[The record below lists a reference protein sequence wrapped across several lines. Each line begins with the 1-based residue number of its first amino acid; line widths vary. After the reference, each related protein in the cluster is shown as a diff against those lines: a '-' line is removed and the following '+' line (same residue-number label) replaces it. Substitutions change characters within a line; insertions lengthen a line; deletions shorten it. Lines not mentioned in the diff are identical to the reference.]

1 MFDLIT
7 ILRDHGMLFLVGQY
21 PNGPLGGVICTLVLS
36 LLAVVLAF
44 PIGVLLGM
52 ARLSPFRWLSW
63 PAACWVYVLRGIP
76 LLMVVFWTYF
86 CVPLLIG
93 HNIGGFTTMLCTLVI
108 YESAYIAEIVR
119 GGIQALPAGQYE
131 ASRAMGMSYLR
142 TFGYVLLP
150 QALYNSLPSLV
161 SQLVSIIKNSTL
173 GYVINVP
180 ELTFAANQVNN
191 QLLTKPFQVF
201 AIVAISYYVI
211 CYSLTW
217 LANYLEAR
225 IERKRRHQ
233 QAAASAEGADPLL
246 LTPVRSQ
253 EGVQP

>member
-1 MFDLIT
+1 MPDIFT
-7 ILRDHGMLFLVGQY
+7 ILHDNGMLFLMGQY
-21 PNGPLGGVICTLVLS
+21 PQGPLGGILCTLLISVLAI
-36 LLAVVLAF
+36 LLALPV
-44 PIGVLLGM
+44 GTLLGL

-63 PAACWVYVLRGIP
+63 PAACWVYCLRGIP

-93 HNIGGFTTMLCTLVI
+93 HNISGFSTMLCTLVI

-119 GGIQALPAGQYE
+119 GGIQALPGGQYE
-131 ASRAMGMSYLR
+131 AARALGMSYCKTLR
-142 TFGYVLLP
+142 LIILP

-161 SQLVSIIKNSTL
+161 SQLVSIIKDSTL

-201 AIVAISYYVI
+201 AIVAAGYYLI
-211 CYSLTW
+211 CFSLT
-217 LANYLEAR
+217 
-225 IERKRRHQ
+225 
-233 QAAASAEGADPLL
+233 
-246 LTPVRSQ
+246 
-253 EGVQP
+253 